1 MYQLK
6 SSYYSTVTLKVYSL
20 GGSVLQLPGGVEAD
34 FAESNTKEHNYV
46 IKYKTSSLSL
56 SDVNSGTL
64 YVKNLSDETKREAIA
79 VTFKSSLPTVTSNR
93 DGQGITYNCTT
104 SDIDIYIKE
113 NIGTAGETGFTFIF
127 TSPVGYN
134 FTSISESNA
143 QNFTQVSTGSQSGSN
158 GNIKIHL
165 LFYSRIQR
173 HLVIPPIYT
182 ITNSQQKII
191 ASPTIK

>member
-1 MYQLK
+1 M
-6 SSYYSTVTLKVYSL
+6 
-20 GGSVLQLPGGVEAD
+20 D
-34 FAESNTKEHNYV
+34 
-46 IKYKTSSLSL
+46 
-56 SDVNSGTL
+56 
-64 YVKNLSDETKREAIA
+64 
-79 VTFKSSLPTVTSNR
+79 
-93 DGQGITYNCTT
+93 NCTT

-158 GNIKIHL
+158 GNIKNPFTL
-165 LFYSRIQR
+165 LFKNSA
-173 HLVIPPIYT
+173 T
-182 ITNSQQKII
+182 FSNSITNSQQKII